1 MITMSAFGATL
12 HAIAV
17 PLYFAISGILVVWH
31 KIFAFLPSDGWNW
44 ALSIVGLTITIRALL
59 IPVMVKQI
67 RSMRQMQ
74 LIQPQMKAVQE
85 KYKHDRERMSQ
96 EMMKL
101 YKDNDTNPFASC
113 LPILVQMPIFFSL
126 FALLRHAVQ
135 GHGNG
140 FLSDSAATSFG
151 TSPWLHTVLGASLT
165 NTHGH
170 HTTQIIA
177 PVLVVLMT
185 LTQFL
190 TSRQILTK
198 NMPPSAM
205 TGSYAQQQ
213 KIMMYALPIVFS
225 VSSFGFPIGLML
237 YWTASNLWTMGQQY
251 VVIKASPTPGSPAAI
266 AKEKRDRE
274 KAALKGGATT
284 DGAVFNGEAAV
295 DAARPAQR
303 VQPKRQ
309 TKAQRQSGTKTPKK
323 KDD

>member
-1 MITMSAFGATL
+1 MGAFF

-17 PLYFAISGILVVWH
+17 PLYWVISGILVLWH
-31 KIFAFLPSDGWNW
+31 NLFSTFVSSPGWSW
-44 ALSIVGLTITIRALL
+44 ALAILGLTVSIRALL

-67 RSMRQMQ
+67 KSMRNMQ
-74 LIQPQMKAVQE
+74 LIQPQMKLVQE

-101 YKDNDTNPFASC
+101 YKDNGTNPLASC

-126 FALLRHAVQ
+126 FALLRHAVNGQ
-135 GHGNG
+135 GNG
-140 FLSDSAATSFG
+140 FLSNEAAKSFG
-151 TSPWLHTVLGASLT
+151 TSEWLHTVLGASLT

-177 PVLVVLMT
+177 PILVVTMT

-213 KIMMYALPIVFS
+213 KIMMYVLPVVFS
-225 VSSFGFPIGLML
+225 LGSFGFPIGLML
-237 YWTASNLWTMGQQY
+237 YWTVSNLWTMGQQY

-274 KAALKGGATT
+274 KAARLGLPVTGGA
-284 DGAVFNGEAAV
+284 DFNGETAAE
-295 DAARPAQR
+295 AQR
-303 VQPKRQ
+303 SAQRAQPKRQ
-309 TKAQRQSGTKTPKK
+309 TKAQRQSGTKAPKK

>member
-1 MITMSAFGATL
+1 MSAFGATL

-17 PLYFAISGILVVWH
+17 PLYFVISGILVVWH
-31 KIFAFLPSDGWNW
+31 KIFAFLPSEGWNW
-44 ALSIVGLTITIRALL
+44 ALSIVGLTVTIRALL

-67 RSMRQMQ
+67 KSMRQMQ

-101 YKDNDTNPFASC
+101 YKDNGTNPFASC

-140 FLSDSAATSFG
+140 FLSDANASSFG

-170 HTTQIIA
+170 HSTQIIA

-205 TGSYAQQQ
+205 EGSYAQQQ
-213 KIMMYALPIVFS
+213 KIMMYVLPVVFS
-225 VSSFGFPIGLML
+225 VGSFGFPIGLMV
-237 YWTASNLWTMGQQY
+237 YWTISNLWTMGQQY

-274 KAALKGGATT
+274 KAELKGKGAVTAGATVSSDET
-284 DGAVFNGEAAV
+284 DA
-295 DAARPAQR
+295 DARPGQR

-309 TKAQRQSGTKTPKK
+309 TKAQRQAGNKTPKK

>member
-1 MITMSAFGATL
+1 MGAL
-12 HAIAV
+12 FHAIAL
-17 PLYFAISGILVVWH
+17 PLYWVISGILVLWH
-31 KIFAFLPSDGWNW
+31 KIFAFLPSEGWAW
-44 ALSIVGLTITIRALL
+44 ALAIVGLTVTIRALL

-67 RSMRQMQ
+67 KSMRNMQ

-101 YKDNDTNPFASC
+101 YKDNGTNPFASC
-113 LPILVQMPIFFSL
+113 LPILIQMPIFFSL

-140 FLSDSAATSFG
+140 FLSDSAAASFG
-151 TSPWLHTVLGASLT
+151 QSHWLGTLLGASLT
-165 NTHGH
+165 NTHGYH
-170 HTTQIIA
+170 STQIIA

-198 NMPPSAM
+198 NMPPAAM
-205 TGSYAQQQ
+205 TGQYAQQQ
-213 KIMMYALPIVFS
+213 KIMMYVLPVVFS
-225 VSSFGFPIGLML
+225 VGSFGFPIGLML
-237 YWTASNLWTMGQQY
+237 YWTVSNLWTMGQQY

-274 KAALKGGATT
+274 KAAQKGAVATT
-284 DGAVFNGEAAV
+284 SSAVFNGEEAV
-295 DAARPAQR
+295 EAPRAAQR
-303 VQPKRQ
+303 AQPKRQ